1 MPEVSMKILK
11 HGLLALLGA
20 APLNYATSCAV
31 VGDSVDGYVTNA
43 SSNTYQVTGPVRF
56 VFSSPADMGRPSVT
70 DNANALIPAGRT
82 ERVAHAKLAFTPE
95 PGDACSFELGETVRK
110 P

>member
-1 MPEVSMKILK
+1 MKILK

-31 VGDSVDGYVTNA
+31 IGDTVDGYVTNA

-56 VFSSPADMGRPSVT
+56 VFASANDMARPSVT
-70 DNANALIPAGRT
+70 YTANSLIPAGQT
-82 ERVAHAKLAFTPE
+82 ARVAHVKLAFAPS
-95 PGDACSFELGETVRK
+95 PGDTCSFEVTESVPRK

>member
-1 MPEVSMKILK
+1 MKILK
-11 HGLLALLGA
+11 SGMLALLGA

-31 VGDSVDGYVTNA
+31 TGDTVDGYVTNA

-56 VFSSPADMGRPSVT
+56 VWSSPSDMGRPSVT
-70 DNANALIPAGRT
+70 YTANSLIPAGQT
-82 ERVAHAKLAFTPE
+82 ARVAHVKLAFTPN
-95 PGDACSFELGETVRK
+95 PSDTCSFELGENVRK